1 MQSANHV
8 FLRGFGVRA
17 IKPQV
22 FLRVLWPYSP
32 QTMHFYVG
40 FGAGAIGVP
49 IFLHVLWFFLRQTMY
64 FYVVSVQGATG
75 VVGKRCIFAL
85 FRCRGYRGP
94 VFFACFVVLSSPNH
108 VFLRGF
114 GAGGYRGS
122 RQTMYFCIVSVQGL

>member
-1 MQSANHV
+1 VFCDHAVGKPCVFTWFWRKGYKTPGIFTCFATMQSANHV

-49 IFLHVLWFFLRQTMY
+49 FFLHVLWFFLRQTMY

-94 VFFACFVVLSSPNH
+94 GIFACFV
-108 VFLRGF
+108 
-114 GAGGYRGS
+114 A
-122 RQTMYFCIVSVQGL
+122 M